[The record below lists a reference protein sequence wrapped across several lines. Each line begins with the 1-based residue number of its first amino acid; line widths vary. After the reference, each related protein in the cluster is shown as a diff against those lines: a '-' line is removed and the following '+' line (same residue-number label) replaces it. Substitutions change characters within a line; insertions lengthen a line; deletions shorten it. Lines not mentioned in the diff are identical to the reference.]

1 MDSKII
7 FIDSE
12 GPSIEE
18 KEGEGRGG
26 ECECVSVCV
35 EVGMCV
41 TGPIQYPET
50 QAFCPCPHINSTP
63 CPTAFHLH

>member
-7 FIDSE
+7 FIDFE

-18 KEGEGRGG
+18 EEGR
-26 ECECVSVCV
+26 EEEEEEEVRVCV

-41 TGPIQYPET
+41 TGPIQ
-50 QAFCPCPHINSTP
+50 
-63 CPTAFHLH
+63 

>member
-7 FIDSE
+7 FIDFE

-18 KEGEGRGG
+18 EEGR
-26 ECECVSVCV
+26 EEEEEVRVCV

-41 TGPIQYPET
+41 TGPIQ
-50 QAFCPCPHINSTP
+50 
-63 CPTAFHLH
+63 

>member
-7 FIDSE
+7 FIDFE

-18 KEGEGRGG
+18 RQGR
-26 ECECVSVCV
+26 EEEEEEVSVSVCV

-41 TGPIQYPET
+41 TGPAQYPKT
-50 QAFCPCPHINSTP
+50 PGFLSLST
-63 CPTAFHLH
+63 H